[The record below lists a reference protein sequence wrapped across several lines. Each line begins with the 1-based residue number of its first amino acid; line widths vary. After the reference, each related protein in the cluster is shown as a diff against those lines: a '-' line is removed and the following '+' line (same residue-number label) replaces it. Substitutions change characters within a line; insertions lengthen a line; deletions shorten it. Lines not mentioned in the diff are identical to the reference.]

1 MSSNIVKHS
10 QFNLFTDP
18 TNTYT
23 VHPINNKEIWDMY
36 KKELA
41 CFWTVEEVDLSKD
54 RDHWENKLNDNE
66 RKFIKNILAFFAASD
81 GIVSENLDINFSNDT
96 NIKEVGYFYH
106 FQNMMEDI
114 HGEMYSVMI
123 DTFIT
128 DKDEKMKTLN
138 AINTMPCVAKKAN
151 WALKWTKGKKAS
163 FGERVLAFSLVEGL
177 FFSGAFAAIFWLKK
191 RNIMPGLTFSNELI
205 SRDEGLHTEFGIMMY
220 NCLNPEYRISEDK
233 VNNIFKEAV
242 EIEKEFI
249 IDSIPCALV
258 GMNSGLM
265 KQYIE
270 YVADRLLVL
279 LGYKKIYNVGNP
291 FDFMENI
298 SIEGKTNFF
307 EERVSQYSMSGV
319 GTTEEDRSFDLDA
332 DF

>member
-1 MSSNIVKHS
+1 MSSNIVKHTK
-10 QFNLFTDP
+10 FNLYSDP
-18 TNTYT
+18 TNNYT

-54 RDHWENKLNDNE
+54 RQDWENKLNDNE
-66 RKFIKNILAFFAASD
+66 RKFIKQILAFFAASD
-81 GIVSENLDINFSNDT
+81 GIVSENLDINFSHDI

-123 DTFIT
+123 DTFIS

-151 WALKWTKGKKAS
+151 WALKWTKGDEAS
-163 FGERVLAFSLVEGL
+163 LAERIVAFVLVEGL

-191 RNIMPGLTFSNELI
+191 RNVMPGLTFSNELI
-205 SRDEGLHTEFGIMMY
+205 SRDEGLHTDFGIMMY
-220 NCLNPEYRISEDK
+220 NYLESEKRVSQDK
-233 VNNIFKEAV
+233 IHSIFKEAV

-249 IDSIPCALV
+249 TDSIPCALI

-265 KQYIE
+265 NQYIE
-270 YVADRLLVL
+270 YVADRLLIL
-279 LGYKKIYNVGNP
+279 LGYSRVYNVGNP

-319 GTTEEDRSFDLDA
+319 GTTEEDRGFDLDA